1 MEKQTKP
8 NSITKETAVHEE
20 GVRVG
25 KLIDKWMQIKIGSV
39 PLPVYIALS
48 AVIVATALLQQL
60 PVNMLGG
67 FAVILTLGWL
77 LGTLGANIPF
87 IKNFGGPA
95 ILSLL
100 VPSILVFFN
109 FINQNIL
116 ASADILMKQANFLYF
131 YIACLVCGSILGM
144 NRKILVQ
151 GLMRMI
157 IPMMIG
163 MICAMGVGTLVGV
176 LLGLEWKH
184 TLFFIVTPVL
194 AGGIGEGILPL
205 SLGYSTITGMG
216 SEQLVAQLI
225 PATIIGNF
233 FAIMC
238 TALLS
243 RWGEKRSDLSGGGQ
257 LVKMKNDDEMA
268 DALRDDSGAFDIK
281 KMGAGVLTACT
292 LFIAGG
298 LLQHLTGFPGPVLM
312 IVLAAFLKYLNVVP
326 TETQYGSKQLYKFI
340 SGNFTFP
347 LMAGLGLLYI
357 PLKDVVGTLSIQ
369 YFLVVISVVF
379 TVIATGFIVSRF
391 MNMYPIEAAIIS
403 ACQSGMG
410 GTGDVAIL
418 STADRMNLMP
428 FAQVATRLGG
438 AITVISMTAIFR
450 MIF

>member
-1 MEKQTKP
+1 MEKNMQKTSVDLTHASAGVKAQTFIEKMM
-8 NSITKETAVHEE
+8 NVKV
-20 GVRVG
+20 
-25 KLIDKWMQIKIGSV
+25 GSV
-39 PLPVYIALS
+39 PLPVYVVLS
-48 AVIVATALLQQL
+48 AVIFVTGIAQQL

-77 LGTLGANIPF
+77 LGTIGANIPF
-87 IKNFGGPA
+87 VKNFGGPA

-109 FINQNIL
+109 LVNQNVL
-116 ASADILMKQANFLYF
+116 DSANILMKEANFLYF

-144 NRKILVQ
+144 NRKMLVQ

-157 IPMMIG
+157 VPMMVG
-163 MICAMGVGTLVGV
+163 MIFAMGVGTFVGV
-176 LLGLEWKH
+176 LVGFDWQH
-184 TLFFIVTPVL
+184 ALFYIVTPVL

-205 SLGYSTITGMG
+205 SIGYSAITGVG

-238 TALLS
+238 SALLS
-243 RWGEKRSDLSGGGQ
+243 RLGEKRPEFSGQGQ
-257 LVKMKNDDEMA
+257 LIKVGDADDMA
-268 DALRDDSGAFDIK
+268 DALKEDNSPIDVK
-281 KMGAGVLTACT
+281 LMGAGVLTACT

-298 LLQHLTGFPGPVLM
+298 LLQHFTGFPGPVLM
-312 IVLAAFLKYLNVVP
+312 IVLASLLKYLNVVP
-326 TETQYGSKQLYKFI
+326 KETQRGSKQLYKFI

-357 PLKDVVGTLSIQ
+357 PLKDVIGTLSWQ
-369 YFLVVISVVF
+369 YFIVVVSVVF
-379 TVIATGFIVSRF
+379 TIIVTGFIISRF
-391 MNMYPIEAAIIS
+391 MNMNPVEAAIIS

-438 AITVISMTAIFR
+438 AITVITMTGILR

>member
-1 MEKQTKP
+1 M
-8 NSITKETAVHEE
+8 
-20 GVRVG
+20 
-25 KLIDKWMQIKIGSV
+25 
-39 PLPVYIALS
+39 
-48 AVIVATALLQQL
+48 
-60 PVNMLGG
+60 
-67 FAVILTLGWL
+67 GWL
-77 LGTLGANIPF
+77 LGTIGGNLPF
-87 IKNFGGPA
+87 VKNFGGPA

-109 FINQNIL
+109 LVNQNVL
-116 ASADILMKQANFLYF
+116 ASANILMKEANFLYF

-144 NRKILVQ
+144 NRKMLVQ

-157 IPMMIG
+157 VPMMVG
-163 MICAMGVGTLVGV
+163 MIFAMGVGTLVGV
-176 LLGLEWKH
+176 LVGFDWQH
-184 TLFFIVTPVL
+184 ALFYIVTPVL

-205 SLGYSTITGMG
+205 SIGYSAITGVG

-238 TALLS
+238 SALLS
-243 RWGEKRSDLSGGGQ
+243 RFGEKRPEFSGQGQ
-257 LVKMKNDDEMA
+257 LVKVGDTDDMA
-268 DALRDDSGAFDIK
+268 DALKEDNSPIDVK
-281 KMGAGVLTACT
+281 LMGAGVLTACT

-298 LLQHLTGFPGPVLM
+298 LLQHFTGFPGPVLM
-312 IVLAAFLKYLNVVP
+312 IVLASLLKYLNVVP
-326 TETQYGSKQLYKFI
+326 KETQRGSKQLYKFI

-357 PLKDVVGTLSIQ
+357 PLKDVIGTLSWQ
-369 YFLVVISVVF
+369 YFIVVISVVF
-379 TVIATGFIVSRF
+379 TIIVTGFFISRF
-391 MNMYPIEAAIIS
+391 MNMNPVEAAIIS

-438 AITVISMTAIFR
+438 AITVIVMTGVLR

>member
-1 MEKQTKP
+1 MKVTSQSKAENKDQP
-8 NSITKETAVHEE
+8 NRVSWKEFQV
-20 GVRVG
+20 
-25 KLIDKWMQIKIGSV
+25 GSV
-39 PLPVYIALS
+39 PLPVYISLS
-48 AVIVATALLQQL
+48 LVVMAAAYWQQL

-77 LGTLGANIPF
+77 LGTIGGSIPGL
-87 IKNFGGPA
+87 KNFGGPA

-100 VPSILVFFN
+100 VPSVLVFFN
-109 FINQNIL
+109 LVNENVL
-116 ASADILMKQANFLYF
+116 ESADILMKQANFLYF
-131 YIACLVCGSILGM
+131 YIACLVAGSILGM
-144 NRKILVQ
+144 NRKMLIQ
-151 GLMRMI
+151 GLFRMI
-157 IPMMIG
+157 IPMILG
-163 MICAMGVGTLVGV
+163 MVCAMAVGTLVGV
-176 LLGLEWKH
+176 LLGRDWKE

-205 SLGYSTITGMG
+205 SIGYSAITGIS

-233 FAIMC
+233 FAILC

-243 RWGEKRSDLSGGGQ
+243 RLGEKRPELSGQGQ
-257 LVKMKNDDEMA
+257 LVKINKGDDLSDILE
-268 DALRDDSGAFDIK
+268 DKSGPLDVK

-292 LFIAGG
+292 LFITGG
-298 LLQHLTGFPGPVLM
+298 LLQKLTGFPGPVLM
-312 IVLAAFLKYLNVVP
+312 ILLAAALKYINVIP
-326 TETQYGSKQLYKFI
+326 QETQNGSKQLYKFI

-357 PLKDVVGTLSIQ
+357 PLKDVVATLSIQ
-369 YFLVVISVVF
+369 YFIIVISVVF
-379 TVIATGFIVSRF
+379 TVVSVGFFVARF
-391 MNMYPIEAAIIS
+391 LNMHPVEAAIIS
-403 ACQSGMG
+403 SCQSGMG

-438 AITVISMTAIFR
+438 AITVITMTAILR

>member
-1 MEKQTKP
+1 MESELRSKDAAQENKTP
-8 NSITKETAVHEE
+8 NFLV
-20 GVRVG
+20 
-25 KLIDKWMQIKIGSV
+25 KWMKIRVGSV
-39 PLPVYIALS
+39 PLPVYLALS
-48 AVIVATALLQQL
+48 VVIVAAGILQQL

-77 LGTLGANIPF
+77 LGTIGANIPF
-87 IKNFGGPA
+87 LKNFGAPA

-109 FINQNIL
+109 LVNKNIL

-151 GLMRMI
+151 GLLKMI
-157 IPMMIG
+157 VPMMAG
-163 MICAMGVGTLVGV
+163 MICAMGVGTAVGT
-176 LLGLEWKH
+176 LLGLGWQH

-205 SLGYSTITGMG
+205 SLGYGAITGT
-216 SEQLVAQLI
+216 SSAQLVAQLI

-233 FAIMC
+233 FAITC
-238 TALLS
+238 AALLA
-243 RWGEKRSDLSGGGQ
+243 RFGEKYPKYSGQGQ
-257 LVKMKNDDEMA
+257 LVKTTNQDDLA
-268 DALRDDSGAFDIK
+268 DAIKEDKTPLDIK
-281 KMGAGVLTACT
+281 LMGGGVLVACT

-298 LLQHLTGFPGPVLM
+298 LLQKVTGFPGPVLM
-312 IVLAAFLKYLNVVP
+312 IILAAALKYINIIP
-326 TETQYGSKQLYKFI
+326 KETQVGSKQLYQFI

-357 PLKDVVGTLSIQ
+357 PLKDVVGMLSWQ
-369 YFLVVISVVF
+369 YFIVVISVVF
-379 TVIATGFIVSRF
+379 TVIATGFSVARF
-391 MNMYPIEAAIIS
+391 MKMHPVEAAIVS

-418 STADRMNLMP
+418 STANRMNLMP

-438 AITVISMTAIFR
+438 AITVITMTAILR

>member
-1 MEKQTKP
+1 MAKEKLVTE
-8 NSITKETAVHEE
+8 NSAGWE
-20 GVRVG
+20 
-25 KLIDKWMQIKIGSV
+25 KWMNRYVGSV
-39 PLPVYIALS
+39 PLPVYVTLS
-48 AVIVATALLQQL
+48 VIILITALLQQL

-67 FAVILTLGWL
+67 FAAILTLGWL
-77 LGTLGANIPF
+77 LGTIGANIP
-87 IKNFGGPA
+87 ILKNFGGPA
-95 ILSLL
+95 IFSLL
-100 VPSILVFFN
+100 MPSILVFFN
-109 FINQNIL
+109 LINKNVL
-116 ASADILMKQANFLYF
+116 DSADILMKQANFLYF

-157 IPMMIG
+157 IPMMLG
-163 MICAMGVGTLVGV
+163 MVCAMAVGTLVGV
-176 LLGLEWKH
+176 LLGQDWKH

-205 SLGYSTITGMG
+205 SLGYSAITGMG

-225 PATIIGNF
+225 PATIVGNF

-238 TALLS
+238 TAILS
-243 RWGEKRSDLSGGGQ
+243 RLGERRTDLSGQGQ
-257 LVKMKNDDEMA
+257 LVKMKSEDDMT
-268 DALRDDSGAFDIK
+268 DALKDNSGPLDIK

-292 LFIAGG
+292 LFIVGQ

-312 IVLAAFLKYLNVVP
+312 IVAAAALKYLNVIP
-326 TETQYGSKQLYKFI
+326 TETQHGAKQLYKFI
-340 SGNFTFP
+340 SGNFTYP

-357 PLKDVVGTLSIQ
+357 PLKDVVGVLTLP
-369 YFLVVISVVF
+369 YFIIVVSVVF
-379 TVIATGFIVSRF
+379 TVISVGFFVARF

-438 AITVISMTAIFR
+438 AITVITMTAILR
-450 MIF
+450 IIF

>member
-1 MEKQTKP
+1 MEKLSK
-8 NSITKETAVHEE
+8 I
-20 GVRVG
+20 R
-25 KLIDKWMQIKIGSV
+25 IGSISF
-39 PLPVYIALS
+39 PVYLAMS
-48 AVIVATALLQQL
+48 AVIFVTALLQKL

-67 FAVILTLGWL
+67 FAVILSMGWL
-77 LGTLGANIPF
+77 LGTVGANIPF

-100 VPSILVFFN
+100 VPSILVFYN
-109 FINQNIL
+109 LINKNVL
-116 ASADILMKQANFLYF
+116 DSTNVLMKQANFLYF

-151 GLMRMI
+151 GLMKMI
-157 IPMMIG
+157 IPMFLG
-163 MICAMGVGTLVGV
+163 MVCAMGVGTLVGV
-176 LLGLEWKH
+176 ILGLEWKH

-205 SLGYSTITGMG
+205 SIGYSAITGMT

-238 TALLS
+238 TAVLT
-243 RWGEKRSDLSGGGQ
+243 RWGEKNPSLSGHGQ
-257 LVKMKNDDEMA
+257 LVKSNNSDDME
-268 DALRDDSGAFDIK
+268 DALKDDSGELDIK
-281 KMGAGVLTACT
+281 KMGGGVLTACT

-298 LLQHLTGFPGPVLM
+298 LLQYLTGFPGPVLM
-312 IVLAAFLKYLNVVP
+312 IVLAAFLKYINIVP
-326 TETQYGSKQLYKFI
+326 KETQQGSKQLYKFI

-357 PLKDVVGTLSIQ
+357 PLKDVVGILNIQ
-369 YFLVVISVVF
+369 YVLVVISTVF
-379 TVIATGFIVSRF
+379 TVVATGFIVSRF

-438 AITVISMTAIFR
+438 AITVISMTGILRLIF
-450 MIF
+450 

>member
-1 MEKQTKP
+1 METLQKSVVNPSADLVQAKK
-8 NSITKETAVHEE
+8 NSTF
-20 GVRVG
+20 
-25 KLIDKWMQIKIGSV
+25 KIGSV
-39 PLPVYIALS
+39 PFPVYLTL
-48 AVIVATALLQQL
+48 ATLIFITGYLQQL

-67 FAVILTLGWL
+67 FAVILTMGWL
-77 LGTLGANIPF
+77 LGTIGANISVL
-87 IKNFGGPA
+87 KNFGGPA

-109 FINQNIL
+109 LLNPNVL
-116 ASADILMKQANFLYF
+116 EATNVLMKQANFLYF

-144 NRKILVQ
+144 NRKILIQ
-151 GLMRMI
+151 GLFRMI
-157 IPMMIG
+157 IPMLLG
-163 MICAMGVGTLVGV
+163 MICAMAVGTVVGI
-176 LLGLEWKH
+176 LLGMEWKH
-184 TLFFIVTPVL
+184 ALFYVVTPVL

-205 SLGYSTITGMG
+205 SLGYSAITGVS

-243 RWGEKRSDLSGGGQ
+243 RFGEKHPSYSGQGQ
-257 LVKMKNDDEMA
+257 LVKAGIGEDMS
-268 DALRDDSGAFDIK
+268 DALQDNSGQLDIK
-281 KMGAGVLTACT
+281 LMGGGVLTACS

-312 IVLAAFLKYLNVVP
+312 IILAAMLKYMNVIP
-326 TETQYGSKQLYKFI
+326 QETQNGAKQLYKFI

-357 PLKDVVGTLSIQ
+357 PLKDVVATLSWQ
-369 YFLVVISVVF
+369 YFIVVISVVF
-379 TVIATGFIVSRF
+379 TVISVGFFVSRF
-391 MNMYPIEAAIIS
+391 LNMHPVEAGIIS

-438 AITVISMTAIFR
+438 AITVITMTAILRILFH
-450 MIF
+450 

>member
-1 MEKQTKP
+1 MK
-8 NSITKETAVHEE
+8 I
-20 GVRVG
+20 RVG
-25 KLIDKWMQIKIGSV
+25 ST
-39 PLPVYIALS
+39 PLPVYIVLA
-48 AVIVATALLQQL
+48 AVIMITGYLQQL

-67 FAVILTLGWL
+67 FAVILTMGWL
-77 LGTLGANIPF
+77 LGTIGANLPVL
-87 IKNFGGPA
+87 KHFGGPA

-109 FINQNIL
+109 LINQNVL
-116 ASADILMKQANFLYF
+116 DSADILMKQANFLYF

-151 GLMRMI
+151 GLMKMI
-157 IPMMIG
+157 IPMMVG
-163 MICAMGVGTLVGV
+163 MICAMGVGTAVGL
-176 LLGLEWKH
+176 LLGMDWKH

-205 SLGYSTITGMG
+205 SLGYSAITGTG

-233 FAIMC
+233 FAIVC
-238 TALLS
+238 SALLS
-243 RWGEKRSDLSGGGQ
+243 RFGEKYPKYSGKGQ
-257 LVKMKNDDEMA
+257 LVKISDNDDMA
-268 DALRDDSGAFDIK
+268 DALKEDKSPFDIK
-281 KMGAGVLTACT
+281 LMGAGVLVACA
-292 LFIAGG
+292 LFITGN

-312 IVLAAFLKYLNVVP
+312 ILVAAFLKYVNIVP
-326 TETQYGSKQLYKFI
+326 KETQTGSKQLYKFI

-357 PLKDVVGTLSIQ
+357 PLKDVVGTLTWQ
-369 YFLVVISVVF
+369 YFIVVISVVF
-379 TVIATGFIVSRF
+379 TVIATGFFISRF
-391 MNMYPIEAAIIS
+391 MNMNPVEAGIVS

-418 STADRMNLMP
+418 SATDRMNLMP

-438 AITVISMTAIFR
+438 AITVITMTAILR

>member
-1 MEKQTKP
+1 METLQKSVVNPSADLVQAKK
-8 NSITKETAVHEE
+8 NSTF
-20 GVRVG
+20 
-25 KLIDKWMQIKIGSV
+25 KIGSV
-39 PLPVYIALS
+39 PFPVYLTL
-48 AVIVATALLQQL
+48 ATLIFITGYLQQL

-67 FAVILTLGWL
+67 FAVILTMGWL
-77 LGTLGANIPF
+77 LGTIGANIPVL
-87 IKNFGGPA
+87 KNFGGPA

-109 FINQNIL
+109 LLNPNVL
-116 ASADILMKQANFLYF
+116 EATNVLMKQANFLYF

-144 NRKILVQ
+144 NRKILIQ
-151 GLMRMI
+151 GLFRMI
-157 IPMMIG
+157 IPMLLG
-163 MICAMGVGTLVGV
+163 MICAMAVGTVVGI
-176 LLGLEWKH
+176 LLGMEWKH
-184 TLFFIVTPVL
+184 ALFYVVTPVL

-205 SLGYSTITGMG
+205 SLGYSAITGVS

-243 RWGEKRSDLSGGGQ
+243 RFGEKHQSYSGQGQ
-257 LVKMKNDDEMA
+257 LVKAGKGEDMS
-268 DALRDDSGAFDIK
+268 DALQDNSGQLDIK
-281 KMGAGVLTACT
+281 LMGGGVLTACS

-312 IVLAAFLKYLNVVP
+312 IILAAMLKYMNVIP
-326 TETQYGSKQLYKFI
+326 QETQNGAKQLYKFI

-357 PLKDVVGTLSIQ
+357 PLKDVVATLSWQ
-369 YFLVVISVVF
+369 YFIVVISVVF
-379 TVIATGFIVSRF
+379 TVISVGFFVSRF
-391 MNMYPIEAAIIS
+391 LNMHPVEAGIIS

-438 AITVISMTAIFR
+438 AITVITMTAILRILFH
-450 MIF
+450 

>member
-1 MEKQTKP
+1 MAEMKVTSQSKAENKDQP
-8 NSITKETAVHEE
+8 NRVSWKEFQV
-20 GVRVG
+20 
-25 KLIDKWMQIKIGSV
+25 GSV
-39 PLPVYIALS
+39 PLPVYISLS
-48 AVIVATALLQQL
+48 LVVMAAAYWQQL

-77 LGTLGANIPF
+77 LGTIGGSIPGL
-87 IKNFGGPA
+87 KNFGGPA

-100 VPSILVFFN
+100 VPSVLVFFN
-109 FINQNIL
+109 LVNENVL
-116 ASADILMKQANFLYF
+116 ESADILMKQANFLYF
-131 YIACLVCGSILGM
+131 YIACLVAGSILGM
-144 NRKILVQ
+144 NRKMLIQ
-151 GLMRMI
+151 GLFRMI
-157 IPMMIG
+157 IPMILG
-163 MICAMGVGTLVGV
+163 MVCAMAVGTLVGV
-176 LLGLEWKH
+176 LLGRDWKE

-205 SLGYSTITGMG
+205 SIGYSAITGIS

-233 FAIMC
+233 FAILC

-243 RWGEKRSDLSGGGQ
+243 RLGEKRPELSGQGQ
-257 LVKMKNDDEMA
+257 LVKINKGDDLSDILE
-268 DALRDDSGAFDIK
+268 DKSGPLDVK

-292 LFIAGG
+292 LFITGG
-298 LLQHLTGFPGPVLM
+298 LLQKLTGFPGPVLM
-312 IVLAAFLKYLNVVP
+312 ILLAAALKYINVIP
-326 TETQYGSKQLYKFI
+326 QETQNGSKQLYKFI

-357 PLKDVVGTLSIQ
+357 PLKDVVATLSIQ
-369 YFLVVISVVF
+369 YFIIVISVVF
-379 TVIATGFIVSRF
+379 TVVSVGFFVARF
-391 MNMYPIEAAIIS
+391 LNMHPVEAAIIS
-403 ACQSGMG
+403 SCQSGMG

-438 AITVISMTAIFR
+438 AITVITMTAILR

>member
-1 MEKQTKP
+1 METKLQQTSISQKP
-8 NSITKETAVHEE
+8 LVEK
-20 GVRVG
+20 
-25 KLIDKWMQIKIGSV
+25 KWWQKIQVGSV
-39 PLPVYIALS
+39 SLPVYCALS
-48 AVIVATALLQQL
+48 AVIFATALLQQL

-77 LGTLGANIPF
+77 LGTIGGNIPI

-95 ILSLL
+95 IFSLL

-109 FINQNIL
+109 FVNQNVL
-116 ASADILMKQANFLYF
+116 DSANILMREANFLYF

-157 IPMMIG
+157 IPMLIG
-163 MICAMGVGTLVGV
+163 MIAAMGVGTLVGV
-176 LLGLEWKH
+176 LLGMDWQH

-205 SLGYSTITGMG
+205 SLGYSAITGIA

-243 RWGEKRSDLSGGGQ
+243 RLGEKRPELSGQGQLLRFNKKNKDDLS
-257 LVKMKNDDEMA
+257 
-268 DALRDDSGAFDIK
+268 DALDETDDPIDIK

-292 LFIAGG
+292 LFILGG
-298 LLQHLTGFPGPVLM
+298 LLEHLTGFPGPVLM
-312 IVLAAFLKYLNVVP
+312 IVAAALLKYVNIVP
-326 TETQYGSKQLYKFI
+326 VDTQKGSKMLYKFI

-357 PLKDVVGTLSIQ
+357 PLKDVVGALTWQ
-369 YFLVVISVVF
+369 YFIIVISVVF
-379 TVIATGFIVSRF
+379 TVIVTGFFVSRF
-391 MNMYPIEAAIIS
+391 MNMNPVEAAIIS

-438 AITVISMTAIFR
+438 AITVISMTAILR

>member
-1 MEKQTKP
+1 MEKNFKSSSVNMTHPKD
-8 NSITKETAVHEE
+8 
-20 GVRVG
+20 GV
-25 KLIDKWMQIKIGSV
+25 KTQSLIEKWTNVKVGSV
-39 PLPVYIALS
+39 SLPVYVALS
-48 AVIVATALLQQL
+48 AVIFVTALAQQL

-77 LGTLGANIPF
+77 LGTIGANLPF

-100 VPSILVFFN
+100 IPSILVFFN
-109 FINQNIL
+109 LVNQNVL
-116 ASADILMKQANFLYF
+116 DSANILMKEANFLYF

-144 NRKILVQ
+144 NRKMLVQ

-157 IPMMIG
+157 VPMMVG
-163 MICAMGVGTLVGV
+163 MIFAMGVGTLVGV
-176 LLGLEWKH
+176 LVGFDWQH
-184 TLFFIVTPVL
+184 ALFYIVTPVL

-205 SLGYSTITGMG
+205 SIGYSAITGVG

-238 TALLS
+238 SALLS
-243 RWGEKRSDLSGGGQ
+243 RFGEKRPEFSGQGQ
-257 LVKMKNDDEMA
+257 LVKVGDADDMA
-268 DALRDDSGAFDIK
+268 DALKEDNSPIDVK
-281 KMGAGVLTACT
+281 LMGAGVLTACT

-298 LLQHLTGFPGPVLM
+298 LLQHFTGFPGPVLM
-312 IVLAAFLKYLNVVP
+312 IVLASLLKYLNVVP
-326 TETQYGSKQLYKFI
+326 KETQRGSKQLYKFI

-357 PLKDVVGTLSIQ
+357 PLKDVIGTLSWQ
-369 YFLVVISVVF
+369 YFIVVISVVF
-379 TVIATGFIVSRF
+379 TIIVTGFVISRF
-391 MNMYPIEAAIIS
+391 MNMNPVEAAIIS

-438 AITVISMTAIFR
+438 AITVIAMTGILR

>member
-1 MEKQTKP
+1 MKVTSQSKAENKDQP
-8 NSITKETAVHEE
+8 NRVSWKEFQV
-20 GVRVG
+20 
-25 KLIDKWMQIKIGSV
+25 GSV
-39 PLPVYIALS
+39 PLPVYVSLS
-48 AVIVATALLQQL
+48 LVVMAAAYWQQL

-77 LGTLGANIPF
+77 LGTIGGSIPGL
-87 IKNFGGPA
+87 KNFGGPA

-100 VPSILVFFN
+100 VPSVLVFFN
-109 FINQNIL
+109 LVNENVL
-116 ASADILMKQANFLYF
+116 ESADILMKQANFLYF
-131 YIACLVCGSILGM
+131 YIACLVAGSILGM
-144 NRKILVQ
+144 NRKMLIQ
-151 GLMRMI
+151 GLFRMI
-157 IPMMIG
+157 IPMILG
-163 MICAMGVGTLVGV
+163 MVCAMAVGTLVGV
-176 LLGLEWKH
+176 LLGRDWKE

-205 SLGYSTITGMG
+205 SIGYSAITGIS

-233 FAIMC
+233 FAILC

-243 RWGEKRSDLSGGGQ
+243 RLGEKRPELSGQGQ
-257 LVKMKNDDEMA
+257 LVKINKGDDLSDILE
-268 DALRDDSGAFDIK
+268 DKSGPLDVK

-292 LFIAGG
+292 LFITGG
-298 LLQHLTGFPGPVLM
+298 LLQKLTGFPGPVLM
-312 IVLAAFLKYLNVVP
+312 ILLAAALKYINVIP
-326 TETQYGSKQLYKFI
+326 QETQNGSKQLYKFI

-357 PLKDVVGTLSIQ
+357 PLKDVVATLSIQ
-369 YFLVVISVVF
+369 YFIIVISVVF
-379 TVIATGFIVSRF
+379 TVVSVGFFVARF
-391 MNMYPIEAAIIS
+391 LNMHPVEAAIIS
-403 ACQSGMG
+403 SCQSGMG

-438 AITVISMTAIFR
+438 AITVITMTAILR

>member
-1 MEKQTKP
+1 
-8 NSITKETAVHEE
+8 
-20 GVRVG
+20 
-25 KLIDKWMQIKIGSV
+25 
-39 PLPVYIALS
+39 
-48 AVIVATALLQQL
+48 
-60 PVNMLGG
+60 
-67 FAVILTLGWL
+67 
-77 LGTLGANIPF
+77 
-87 IKNFGGPA
+87 
-95 ILSLL
+95 
-100 VPSILVFFN
+100 
-109 FINQNIL
+109 
-116 ASADILMKQANFLYF
+116 
-131 YIACLVCGSILGM
+131 M

-151 GLMRMI
+151 GLFRMI
-157 IPMMIG
+157 IPMLLG
-163 MICAMGVGTLVGV
+163 MTFAMGIGTLVGV
-176 LLGLEWKH
+176 LLGLEWQH
-184 TLFFIVTPVL
+184 TLFYIVTPVL

-205 SLGYSTITGMG
+205 SLGYSAITGLG

-243 RWGEKRSDLSGGGQ
+243 SWGEKRPDLSGNGQ
-257 LVKMKNDDEMA
+257 LVKVGQTDDMK
-268 DALRDDSGAFDIK
+268 DALKEGSGELDLK

-298 LLQHLTGFPGPVLM
+298 LLQHFTGFPGPVLM
-312 IVLAAFLKYLNVVP
+312 IVLAAILKYLNVVP
-326 TETQYGSKQLYKFI
+326 LETQQGSKQLYLFI

-347 LMAGLGLLYI
+347 VMAGLGLLYI

-379 TVIATGFIVSRF
+379 TVIATGFVVSRF

-418 STADRMNLMP
+418 STANRMNLMP

-438 AITVISMTAIFR
+438 AITVIVMTGIFR
-450 MIF
+450 LIFKG